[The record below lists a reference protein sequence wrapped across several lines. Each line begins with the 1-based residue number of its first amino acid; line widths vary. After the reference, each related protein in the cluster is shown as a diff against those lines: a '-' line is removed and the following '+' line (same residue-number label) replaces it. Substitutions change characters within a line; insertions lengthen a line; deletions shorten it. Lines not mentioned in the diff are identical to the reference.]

1 MVSGPGLPED
11 LPPPPPPELYNIAT
25 DPLELD
31 NVAEAHP
38 DRVRRMRTKLEA
50 WFEEVEAERATIDN
64 KREERR

>member
-11 LPPPPPPELYNIAT
+11 LPPPPPELYNIAT